1 MLTYAA
7 LHMAAQVLSTLDIL
21 VPQVGYS
28 STRVGELIQVIFEY
42 LQLDILVPELGGSF
56 RCICR
61 HSTGSRNSLFR
72 RYSGAVKALLRR

>member
-28 STRVGELIQVIFEY
+28 STRVGELIQVHLPAQYGLEEFAI
-42 LQLDILVPELGGSF
+42 QA
-56 RCICR
+56 
-61 HSTGSRNSLFR
+61 LFG
-72 RYSGAVKALLRR
+72 RY